1 MLFGIQEKLE
11 KNLSN
16 NSQINTFHGQTCQS
30 SNSVWDFVKVV
41 NDDVLSQIQII
52 VKENPGCTQLVKC
65 ELAYYAPEKIKK

>member
-16 NSQINTFHGQTCQS
+16 NSQINTFNKQTCQI
-30 SNSVWDFVKVV
+30 SNSVWDFLKIV